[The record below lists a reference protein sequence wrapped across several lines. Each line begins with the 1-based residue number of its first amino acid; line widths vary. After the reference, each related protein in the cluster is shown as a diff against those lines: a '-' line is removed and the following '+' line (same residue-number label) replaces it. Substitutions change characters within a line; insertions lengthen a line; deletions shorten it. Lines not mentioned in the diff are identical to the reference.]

1 MTTALDFCIKMGVR
15 RIVFLGLDLAFTGG
29 RSHQGLKEKNMT
41 AQSELYV
48 TDIDGN
54 EIPTSR
60 NLNHYRLWIERRIAR
75 AKQEKLPIEFID
87 ASEGGARVEGTVV
100 QTLLRTMSES

>member
-1 MTTALDFCIKMGVR
+1 M
-15 RIVFLGLDLAFTGG
+15 
-29 RSHQGLKEKNMT
+29 
-41 AQSELYV
+41 